1 MQAMTEASAD
11 PPVMKNAGQLVP
23 YGSTGVVLGLTFV
36 GVGALVL
43 GGMLLAVM
51 ISHGQRSRGWVLHAV
66 LGGAALVLLLLALV
80 VDPFVTLAD
89 VVGAV
94 VGVGVL
100 WLVVAGMAF
109 LVGSLVQPHAKRR
122 RVPER
127 A

>member
-51 ISHGQRSRGWVLHAV
+51 ISHGQRRRGWVLHAV

-80 VDPFVTLAD
+80 VDPFVTLAEI
-89 VVGAV
+89 VGAV

-122 RVPER
+122 RMPER